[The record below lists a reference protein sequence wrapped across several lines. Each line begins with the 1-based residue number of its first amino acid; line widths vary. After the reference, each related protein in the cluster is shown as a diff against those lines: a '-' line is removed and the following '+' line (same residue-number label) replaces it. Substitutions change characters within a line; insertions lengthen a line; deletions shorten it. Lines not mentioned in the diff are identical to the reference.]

1 MSSSAPTTGTARAE
15 PNPLKRYWL
24 TRPWLALLWV
34 VVFALLM
41 ASAQQGLALWR
52 AANMRL
58 AGACWIWADEPGK
71 DPLAFYAA
79 QDFELSDTLAAN
91 AAARLA
97 IVADE
102 SYVVYLNGHYVGSN
116 RYGQDAPID
125 AYDVTGWLRG
135 GRNRVVVELRSERGV
150 GGLLAD
156 LRVNS
161 ADSLDRVRPVLATD
175 GAWRIFRRHDD
186 GLFDLQQDLSAGE
199 PALVWQMAPTG
210 RWRLSGELRSRPPWK
225 TEKRPKR
232 RSPQRMQGL
241 YDETWKTVK
250 TPRRRLPRVGPKVL
264 FDWGETVQGFL
275 SVDLPSSEAAPALV
289 YVSEE
294 ALPDPQTEA
303 PDHILLPIPGTSQWR
318 DLVPRRFR
326 YVLFVGLEPEGRIE
340 TRLVDDAILE
350 QLTPPPARQGG
361 VFGLSPALQHTAV
374 EEQVWQRLVSEARER
389 RAAQQSAQAD
399 GN

>member
-1 MSSSAPTTGTARAE
+1 MRSPDPKLGPAGAE
-15 PNPLKRYWL
+15 PNPLKRYWVA
-24 TRPWLALLWV
+24 RPWLTLLWV

-41 ASAQQGLALWR
+41 AGAQQGLALWR

-58 AGACWIWADEPGK
+58 PGACWIWADGAGK

-79 QDFELSDTLAAN
+79 QDFQLSDTLAAN

-97 IVADE
+97 IAADE
-102 SYVVYLNGHYVGSN
+102 SYVVYLNGHFVGSN
-116 RYGQDAPID
+116 RYGQEAPID

-186 GLFDLQQDLSAGE
+186 ALFDLQRDLPSGDS
-199 PALVWQMAPTG
+199 ALVWQVAPTG

-225 TEKRPKR
+225 TDKRPKR
-232 RSPQRMQGL
+232 RSPLRMQGL
-241 YDETWKTVK
+241 YDSTWKVVR

-275 SVDLPSSEAAPALV
+275 SVDLPSSDAPPALV
-289 YVSEE
+289 YVSED
-294 ALPDPQTEA
+294 APPDPQIDA

-340 TRLVDDAILE
+340 TRLVNDATFE
-350 QLTPPPARQGG
+350 QLTPPPAPQGG
-361 VFGLSPALQHTAV
+361 VFGLAPALEHTAV
-374 EEQVWQRLVSEARER
+374 EEQVWQRLVQEARQR
-389 RAAQQSAQAD
+389 RAAQESTGSSD
-399 GN
+399 

>member
-1 MSSSAPTTGTARAE
+1 MSTSAPKPGPVRAE

-24 TRPWLALLWV
+24 ARPWLALLWV

-41 ASAQQGLALWR
+41 ASAQRGLALWR

-58 AGACWIWADEPGK
+58 PGACWIWAGDTGK

-79 QDFELSDTLAAN
+79 QEFELSETLAAN

-102 SYVVYLNGHYVGSN
+102 SYVVYLNGHYLGSN
-116 RYGQDAPID
+116 HYAQDEPID

-175 GAWRIFRRHDD
+175 GEWQIYRHHDD
-186 GLFDLQQDLSAGE
+186 ALFDLRQNLPTGE
-199 PALVWQMAPTG
+199 PALVWQLAPTG
-210 RWRLSGELRSRPPWK
+210 RWRLSGELRPRPTWK

-232 RSPQRMQGL
+232 RSPRRVQAL
-241 YDETWKTVK
+241 YGERWISLE
-250 TPRRRLPRVGPKVL
+250 TPRRHLPRLGPKVL
-264 FDWGETVQGFL
+264 FDWQETVQGFL
-275 SVDLPSSEAAPALV
+275 SVDLPSSETSPALV
-289 YVSEE
+289 YFSDD
-294 ALPDPQTEA
+294 APPDPQTDA
-303 PDHILLPIPGTSQWR
+303 PDHILQPIPGTSQWR
-318 DLVPRRFR
+318 DLAPRRFR

-340 TRLVDDAILE
+340 TRLVDDATLQ
-350 QLTPPPARQGG
+350 QLMPPPAPQGG
-361 VFGLSPALQHTAV
+361 VFGLPPALRHTAV
-374 EEQVWQRLVSEARER
+374 EEQVWQRLVEEARQR
-389 RAAQQSAQAD
+389 RAAEAASAND
-399 GN
+399 